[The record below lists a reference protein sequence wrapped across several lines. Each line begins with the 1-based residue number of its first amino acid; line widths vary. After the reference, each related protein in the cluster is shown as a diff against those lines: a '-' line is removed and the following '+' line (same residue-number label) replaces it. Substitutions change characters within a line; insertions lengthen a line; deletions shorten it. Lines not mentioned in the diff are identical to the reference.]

1 MAWSPV
7 PIQLGRRKIMRALRN
22 ASTAVGAPW
31 THPAPFALSHAG
43 LGVSEVKEFGS
54 NPGRLGM
61 RVYVP
66 ATAPAAGA
74 PLIVVLHGC
83 GQSAVEFAR
92 DGGWTEFAER
102 QRVPLVLPEQSGDN
116 NQQRCFNWFRPSD
129 VARGRGEVLSIRQM
143 VTEAVRRFRSDPRQ
157 VFVIGLSAGGAM
169 AAALL
174 AAYPD
179 VFAAGAVV
187 AGLPVGCA
195 RNPAQAFAR
204 MANAG
209 ADRTPA
215 EWADLAR
222 AVGPSR
228 YRGPWPRISI
238 WHGAQDRA
246 VDPRNAD
253 NLVAQWTALHDLD
266 VAAGAVS
273 TAAPGAKRSVWGSP
287 HQAAVES
294 WTVESLE
301 HGFPIERASAQGL
314 VPGMG
319 LDAEGF
325 MAPWAAIGAF
335 SQGFPFAGGQ
345 GTRWV
350 YAVGVDAVQAI
361 ARFWEI
367 A

>member
-1 MAWSPV
+1 MAWSSV
-7 PIQLGRRKIMRALRN
+7 PMRLGRRKIIRALRN

-31 THPAPFALSHAG
+31 TQPAAFAVSHAG
-43 LGVSEVKEFGS
+43 LGVSEVSEFGS

-66 ATAPAAGA
+66 AVAPAAGA

-92 DGGWTEFAER
+92 EGGWTEFAER

-129 VARGRGEVLSIRQM
+129 VTRGRGEVLSIRQM

-157 VFVIGLSAGGAM
+157 VFVVGLSAGGAM

-179 VFAAGAVV
+179 AFAAGAVV

-204 MANAG
+204 MSNAG
-209 ADRTPA
+209 SDRTPA
-215 EWADLAR
+215 EWADLVR

-253 NLVAQWTALHDLD
+253 NLVAQWTALHELD
-266 VAAGAVS
+266 AADAVTS
-273 TAAPGAKRSVWGSP
+273 ARPGAKHSLWGSP
-287 HQAAVES
+287 RRPAVES

-314 VPGMG
+314 VPGTG
-319 LDAEGF
+319 FEAEGL
-325 MAPWAAIGAF
+325 MAPWAALGAF
-335 SQGFPFAGGQ
+335 GQGFPFPGGQ
-345 GTRWV
+345 GSQWV
-350 YAVGVDAVQAI
+350 HEVGIDAVEAI
-361 ARFWEI
+361 AGFWEI
-367 A
+367 G